1 MTTKTKIYSTD
12 AKIKT
17 KRRRIGEFN
26 DKIRRFKQSLSI
38 EDRMRHEIRL
48 IENYGLKLTN

>member
-1 MTTKTKIYSTD
+1 MTTKTKVYSTD
-12 AKIKT
+12 AKVKS

-26 DKIRRFKQSLSI
+26 DKIRRFKQSLTI
-38 EDRMRHEIRL
+38 DDKIRHELRM